1 MYDLLQERVTGQE
14 LIHFY
19 EFVRTGRAEDILT
32 EDLNHAVEEKNMAI
46 IYRSDYLRMR
56 EMQED
61 ARDEGR
67 EEERLNTE
75 REKFRADKE
84 KARADSLQE
93 ELDRLKKQIQTE

>member
-1 MYDLLQERVTGQE
+1 M

-56 EMQED
+56 EMQE
-61 ARDEGR
+61 
-67 EEERLNTE
+67 
-75 REKFRADKE
+75 
-84 KARADSLQE
+84 